1 MMPNM
6 IKKSGLM
13 DLKIPMR
20 PSILTRPDLK
30 IKGQIQKALQTFKTR

>member
-1 MMPNM
+1 MLPVM

-13 DLKIPMR
+13 DTKIPMR

-30 IKGQIQKALQTFKTR
+30 VKQQIGKVMQTFKAK